1 MSIYL
6 GTDLI
11 SGATKITL
19 ETFVDAF
26 YPVGSVFI
34 GITPTCPLAAIKG
47 TWTLVGT
54 SIVTGVSIPSTIP
67 VYGNGK
73 GIRVT
78 CRKSGSLANFTLQ
91 RHSSGSNLYGDVY
104 TGVDGTYDIGTY
116 VNTDNTATGSQ
127 SGTSNGAVM
136 GLVEDTNSGIIA
148 KSDNI
153 TKTSLTVNIW
163 ERTA

>member
-1 MSIYL
+1 MSLYL

-34 GITPTCPLAAIKG
+34 GTTPTCPLAAVKG

-54 SIVTGVSIPSTIP
+54 SIITDVSIPLTIP

-73 GIRVT
+73 SIGIYNGNDKASFVSDT
-78 CRKSGSLANFTLQ
+78 NYGVFAYTSLYGNDVNSTSTAP
-91 RHSSGSNLYGDVY
+91 SGSNRK
-104 TGVDGTYDIGTY
+104 TGLWGLTTDTDG
-116 VNTDNTATGSQ
+116 
-127 SGTSNGAVM
+127 
-136 GLVEDTNSGIIA
+136 NSGIIA